1 MSNLTRV
8 REAMEKEGVSALLVS
23 DLGMVQW
30 LTGFSGSYG
39 MVVLTANDGV
49 FVSDS
54 RYTIQ
59 AAEEVKELD
68 VVTATTPERPI
79 DALAGRVQKIG
90 VKQLA
95 CDSRTTTFDTWRQWE
110 EKFRPAEVVASPD
123 ILTPLRM
130 VKSVDEIEKIQKA
143 CGIADACMEHAY
155 RLIQPGISEYDILL
169 EIEFFIRRQGASLAF
184 EPIVVSG
191 HRSARPHGH
200 ASEKK
205 LEAGDFVTLD
215 LGANLDGYN
224 SDITRTVVVGKAT
237 DRHRLIYNLV
247 LEAEQEAIKA
257 LVPGANGK
265 DVDKLARD
273 ILDREDLSQY
283 FGHGLGHGLG
293 KSVHDF
299 GRLAAGADQPIAV
312 GQVWTVEPGVYIEG
326 FGGCRIEDDVW
337 VTSEGPSVLTHVD
350 RSLLELP

>member
-1 MSNLTRV
+1 MSNLVRV
-8 REAMEKEGVSALLVS
+8 REAMEREGIDALLVT

-30 LTGFSGSYG
+30 LTGFTGSYG
-39 MVVLTANDGV
+39 MVALTPSEGV

-59 AAEEVKELD
+59 AGEEVAGVEVAITSSPQKPLD
-68 VVTATTPERPI
+68 LMAE
-79 DALAGRVQKIG
+79 RVQKLGIE
-90 VKQLA
+90 KLA

-110 EKFRPAEVVASPD
+110 EKFRPATIMPSPD

-130 VKSVDEIEKIQKA
+130 IKSVDEIEKIQKA
-143 CGIADACMEHAY
+143 CGIADACMQHAY
-155 RLIQPGISEYDILL
+155 RMVQPGVREYDILL
-169 EIEFFIRRQGASLAF
+169 EIEFFIRRQGAALAF

-205 LEAGDFVTLD
+205 LEPGDFVTLD

-224 SDITRTVVVGKAT
+224 SDITRTVVVGKAS
-237 DRHRLIYNLV
+237 DRHRRIYELV
-247 LEAEQEAIKA
+247 LEAEQTAIKA

-265 DVDKLARD
+265 DVDQLARD
-273 ILDREDLSQY
+273 VLDRENLSQY